1 MNVNDIKFTEDG
13 HIYTAGD
20 HRIMSVTTL
29 LHLDNPTKYAHVSE
43 ATLERASEKG
53 TEVHNAIECYVKYG
67 IERDDLQEFRN
78 FKFLQKMFK
87 FEVLGSEVM
96 VLLEHNGI
104 ELVGTT
110 DLVLNY
116 KGELALGDIKRT
128 SVLDKEY
135 LAKQLNLYRLAYQQT
150 YGQEIKH
157 LIGIHLREDKRKLI
171 ELPINEA
178 YALDLIENHIDEIKD
193 FERKE
198 GKMKPREN
206 SCFIQPKIYS
216 DVQTIAYNYNQT
228 FNDTLNVLTDEGCR
242 SLKAHEQMNIKI
254 ANYLDKSEKKE
265 KRIQVLM
272 CPSLHDRL
280 KAFANEKAIS
290 VNEAINLI
298 IEYYF
303 TKQ

>member
-29 LHLDNPTKYAHVSE
+29 LHLDNPSKYEHVSE

-67 IERDDLQEFRN
+67 LERDDLQEFRN

-87 FEVLGSEVM
+87 FEVLDSEVM

-128 SVLDKEY
+128 ATLDKEY
-135 LAKQLNLYRLAYQQT
+135 LAKQLNLYRIAYQQT

-157 LIGIHLREDKRKLI
+157 LVGIHLREDKRKLI
-171 ELPINEA
+171 ELPINEDFA
-178 YALDLIENHIDEIKD
+178 KDIIENHIDEIRD
-193 FERKE
+193 FERRE
-198 GKMKPREN
+198 MK
-206 SCFIQPKIYS
+206 
-216 DVQTIAYNYNQT
+216 
-228 FNDTLNVLTDEGCR
+228 
-242 SLKAHEQMNIKI
+242 
-254 ANYLDKSEKKE
+254 
-265 KRIQVLM
+265 
-272 CPSLHDRL
+272 
-280 KAFANEKAIS
+280 
-290 VNEAINLI
+290 
-298 IEYYF
+298 
-303 TKQ
+303 

>member
-29 LHLDNPTKYAHVSE
+29 LHLDNPSKYEHVSE

-67 IERDDLQEFRN
+67 LERDDLQEFRN

-87 FEVLGSEVM
+87 FEVLDSEVM

-128 SVLDKEY
+128 SALDKEY

-171 ELPINEA
+171 ELPINEDFA
-178 YALDLIENHIDEIKD
+178 KDIIENHIDEIRD
-193 FERKE
+193 FERRE
-198 GKMKPREN
+198 MK
-206 SCFIQPKIYS
+206 
-216 DVQTIAYNYNQT
+216 
-228 FNDTLNVLTDEGCR
+228 
-242 SLKAHEQMNIKI
+242 
-254 ANYLDKSEKKE
+254 
-265 KRIQVLM
+265 
-272 CPSLHDRL
+272 
-280 KAFANEKAIS
+280 
-290 VNEAINLI
+290 
-298 IEYYF
+298 
-303 TKQ
+303 

>member
-1 MNVNDIKFTEDG
+1 MNVNDIKFTEEG

-20 HRIMSVTTL
+20 HKIMSVTTL
-29 LHLDNPTKYAHVSE
+29 LHLDNPSKYEHVSE

-67 IERDDLQEFRN
+67 LERDDLQEFRN

-87 FEVLGSEVM
+87 FEVLDSEVM

-128 SVLDKEY
+128 SALDKEY
-135 LAKQLNLYRLAYQQT
+135 LAKQLNLYRIAYQQT

-171 ELPINEA
+171 ELPINEDFA
-178 YALDLIENHIDEIKD
+178 KDIIENHIDEIRD
-193 FERKE
+193 FER
-198 GKMKPREN
+198 R
-206 SCFIQPKIYS
+206 
-216 DVQTIAYNYNQT
+216 
-228 FNDTLNVLTDEGCR
+228 
-242 SLKAHEQMNIKI
+242 
-254 ANYLDKSEKKE
+254 DK
-265 KRIQVLM
+265 
-272 CPSLHDRL
+272 
-280 KAFANEKAIS
+280 
-290 VNEAINLI
+290 
-298 IEYYF
+298 
-303 TKQ
+303 

>member
-1 MNVNDIKFTEDG
+1 MNVNDIQFTEDG

-29 LHLDNPTKYAHVSE
+29 LHLDNPTKYEHVSE

-53 TEVHNAIECYVKYG
+53 TEIHNAIECYVKYG
-67 IERDDLQEFRN
+67 LERDDLQEFRN

-87 FEVLGSEVM
+87 FEVLDSEVM

-128 SVLDKEY
+128 SALDKEY

-150 YGQEIKH
+150 YGHEIKH

-171 ELPINEA
+171 ELPINEEFA
-178 YALDLIENHIDEIKD
+178 KDIIENHIDEIRD
-193 FERKE
+193 FER
-198 GKMKPREN
+198 R
-206 SCFIQPKIYS
+206 
-216 DVQTIAYNYNQT
+216 
-228 FNDTLNVLTDEGCR
+228 
-242 SLKAHEQMNIKI
+242 
-254 ANYLDKSEKKE
+254 DK
-265 KRIQVLM
+265 
-272 CPSLHDRL
+272 
-280 KAFANEKAIS
+280 
-290 VNEAINLI
+290 
-298 IEYYF
+298 
-303 TKQ
+303 

>member
-29 LHLDNPTKYAHVSE
+29 LHLDNPTKYEHVSE

-53 TEVHNAIECYVKYG
+53 TKVHNAIECYVKYG
-67 IERDDLQEFRN
+67 LERDDLQEFRN

-87 FEVLGSEVM
+87 FEVLDSEVM

-128 SVLDKEY
+128 SALDKEY

-171 ELPINEA
+171 ELPINEDFA
-178 YALDLIENHIDEIKD
+178 KDIIENHIDEIRD
-193 FERKE
+193 FERRE
-198 GKMKPREN
+198 MK
-206 SCFIQPKIYS
+206 
-216 DVQTIAYNYNQT
+216 
-228 FNDTLNVLTDEGCR
+228 
-242 SLKAHEQMNIKI
+242 
-254 ANYLDKSEKKE
+254 
-265 KRIQVLM
+265 
-272 CPSLHDRL
+272 
-280 KAFANEKAIS
+280 
-290 VNEAINLI
+290 
-298 IEYYF
+298 
-303 TKQ
+303 

>member
-29 LHLDNPTKYAHVSE
+29 LHLDNPTKYEHVSE

-67 IERDDLQEFRN
+67 LERDDLQEFRN

-87 FEVLGSEVM
+87 FEVLDSEVM

-128 SVLDKEY
+128 SALDKEY

-171 ELPINEA
+171 ELPINEDFA
-178 YALDLIENHIDEIKD
+178 KDIIENHIDEIRD
-193 FERKE
+193 FER
-198 GKMKPREN
+198 R
-206 SCFIQPKIYS
+206 
-216 DVQTIAYNYNQT
+216 
-228 FNDTLNVLTDEGCR
+228 
-242 SLKAHEQMNIKI
+242 
-254 ANYLDKSEKKE
+254 DK
-265 KRIQVLM
+265 
-272 CPSLHDRL
+272 
-280 KAFANEKAIS
+280 
-290 VNEAINLI
+290 
-298 IEYYF
+298 
-303 TKQ
+303 

>member
-1 MNVNDIKFTEDG
+1 MNINDIKFTEDG

-29 LHLDNPTKYAHVSE
+29 LHLDNPSKYEHVSE

-67 IERDDLQEFRN
+67 LERDDLQEFRN

-87 FEVLGSEVM
+87 FEVLDSEVM

-135 LAKQLNLYRLAYQQT
+135 LAKQLNLYRIAYQQT
-150 YGQEIKH
+150 YGKEIKH
-157 LIGIHLREDKRKLI
+157 LVGIHLREDKRKLI
-171 ELPINEA
+171 ELPINEE
-178 YALDLIENHIDEIKD
+178 YAKDIIENHMDEIKD
-193 FERKE
+193 FERRE
-198 GKMKPREN
+198 MK
-206 SCFIQPKIYS
+206 
-216 DVQTIAYNYNQT
+216 
-228 FNDTLNVLTDEGCR
+228 
-242 SLKAHEQMNIKI
+242 
-254 ANYLDKSEKKE
+254 
-265 KRIQVLM
+265 
-272 CPSLHDRL
+272 
-280 KAFANEKAIS
+280 
-290 VNEAINLI
+290 
-298 IEYYF
+298 
-303 TKQ
+303 

>member
-1 MNVNDIKFTEDG
+1 MNIDDIKFTEEG

-29 LHLDNPTKYAHVSE
+29 LHLDNPSKYEHVSE

-67 IERDDLQEFRN
+67 LERDDLQEFRN

-87 FEVLGSEVM
+87 FEVLDSEVM

-128 SVLDKEY
+128 SALDKEY
-135 LAKQLNLYRLAYQQT
+135 LAKQLNLYRIAYQQT

-171 ELPINEA
+171 ELPINEDFA
-178 YALDLIENHIDEIKD
+178 KDIIENHIDEIRD
-193 FERKE
+193 FERRE
-198 GKMKPREN
+198 MK
-206 SCFIQPKIYS
+206 
-216 DVQTIAYNYNQT
+216 
-228 FNDTLNVLTDEGCR
+228 
-242 SLKAHEQMNIKI
+242 
-254 ANYLDKSEKKE
+254 
-265 KRIQVLM
+265 
-272 CPSLHDRL
+272 
-280 KAFANEKAIS
+280 
-290 VNEAINLI
+290 
-298 IEYYF
+298 
-303 TKQ
+303 

>member
-1 MNVNDIKFTEDG
+1 MNVNDIKFTEEG

-29 LHLDNPTKYAHVSE
+29 LHLDNPSKYAHVSE
-43 ATLERASEKG
+43 ATLEKASEKG

-67 IERDDLQEFRN
+67 LERDDLQEFRN

-87 FEVLGSEVM
+87 FKVLDSEVM

-128 SVLDKEY
+128 SALDKEY

-171 ELPINEA
+171 ELPINEDFA
-178 YALDLIENHIDEIKD
+178 KDIIENHIDEIRD
-193 FERKE
+193 FERRE
-198 GKMKPREN
+198 MK
-206 SCFIQPKIYS
+206 
-216 DVQTIAYNYNQT
+216 
-228 FNDTLNVLTDEGCR
+228 
-242 SLKAHEQMNIKI
+242 
-254 ANYLDKSEKKE
+254 
-265 KRIQVLM
+265 
-272 CPSLHDRL
+272 
-280 KAFANEKAIS
+280 
-290 VNEAINLI
+290 
-298 IEYYF
+298 
-303 TKQ
+303 